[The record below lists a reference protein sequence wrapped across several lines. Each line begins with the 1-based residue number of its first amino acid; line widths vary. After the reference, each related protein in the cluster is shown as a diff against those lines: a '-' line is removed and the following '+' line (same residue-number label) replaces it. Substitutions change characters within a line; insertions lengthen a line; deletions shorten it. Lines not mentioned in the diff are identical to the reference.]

1 MKWIQAIRNIQW
13 TAVGRALLAG
23 AWKRKWSIVLW
34 TLVVVLAGLIIV
46 LAKLKKPAE
55 AVAPEAE
62 KAVAVRTIAIAPR
75 TVEDALTLP
84 ARIEPLQEADL
95 AAERAGR
102 VVEILAD
109 KGQAVA
115 AGDVLLRVDGRLWD
129 AARRRAEIEARDAE
143 RDWKRWQEL
152 EKTGAVSASE
162 YEGVARRRDA
172 AKIALDE
179 AETMQAQCEVRA
191 PFAGTVV
198 DRLVEVGD
206 YANEGQAVL
215 RLIRLDRVKVAFDV
229 PEQAVA
235 ELRPGQA
242 KAFTLAALPGREFTG
257 ATTFVS
263 SQADRASNSFAA
275 ELEADNADGALKAG
289 MIAQVALV
297 RKEREGALVV
307 PLAAVVP
314 RKGEHYVFAAVDG
327 RAVRKRVRIAALTGH
342 EAVLESGVA
351 PGDRIVVE
359 GHRGLQDGMKVAEAG
374 ESPAAAGPE
383 APAAE

>member
-1 MKWIQAIRNIQW
+1 MNAPKSKSYILGSFLVW
-13 TAVGRALLAG
+13 GAL
-23 AWKRKWSIVLW
+23 
-34 TLVVVLAGLIIV
+34 TLVVALIV
-46 LAKLKKPAE
+46 TFGALKKRPEPVAAE
-55 AVAPEAE
+55 EE
-62 KAVAVRTIAIAPR
+62 KAVAVRTIALEPR
-75 TVEDALTLP
+75 TVQDVLSLA
-84 ARIEPLQEADL
+84 ARIEPLQEANL
-95 AAERAGR
+95 ATERAGR
-102 VVEILAD
+102 VVEILVD
-109 KGQAVA
+109 KGQTVA
-115 AGDVLLRVDGRLWD
+115 AGQPLLRVDGRLWD

-162 YEGVARRRDA
+162 YESVARRRDA

-179 AETMQAQCEVRA
+179 AETMLSQCEVRA

-229 PEQAVA
+229 PEQALA
-235 ELRPGQA
+235 GLQPGQE
-242 KAFTLAALPGREFTG
+242 KTFTLAALPGREFAGT
-257 ATTFVS
+257 ATFVS

-297 RKEREGALVV
+297 RRERAGAVAV
-307 PLAAVVP
+307 PLAAIVP
-314 RKGEHYVFAAVDG
+314 RKGEHYVFAVENG
-327 RAVRKRVRIAALTGH
+327 HAVRKRVQIAALVGS

-351 PGDRIVVE
+351 AGDQIVVE
-359 GHRGLQDGMKVAEAG
+359 GPRGLQDGMAVAVAG
-374 ESPAAAGPE
+374 ADEPVAAAPE
-383 APAAE
+383 APAVESAE